1 MTLEPW
7 QIQILRETLKNY
19 GALNMAANSIG
30 MTSRDLRATIARNP
44 DLKAEVDDAME
55 DHREALYATAVERAT
70 NGRSDPL
77 LGKLLEAQMPTLFDP
92 KARNASLS
100 ASNKPTGV
108 TLRRFEEAED
118 GSVVDVEAK
127 PPEEPSGAAGFT
139 APPPPAADPLMIVY
153 DGKVRI

>member
-77 LGKLLEAQMPTLFDP
+77 PTLFDP